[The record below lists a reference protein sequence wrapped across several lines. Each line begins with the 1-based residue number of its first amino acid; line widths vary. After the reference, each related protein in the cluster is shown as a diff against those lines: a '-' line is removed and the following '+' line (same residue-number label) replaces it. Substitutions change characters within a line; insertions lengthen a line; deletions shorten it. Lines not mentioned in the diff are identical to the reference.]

1 MWPTQFDKR
10 ERYICNSGS
19 RFVEIYH
26 PVIDKETG
34 HYELE
39 VDPMQTKDIYEEIQS
54 YKDSCDIHKIV
65 ERYRAGDVDVLQR
78 VQGMYGDLTVVPKN
92 IFEFKEMEARLCES
106 FDQLPVDVKQK
117 FDNSYLQFAMS
128 AGSDSWF
135 EKLGFTKQEITGE
148 LHKEE
153 GDKAE

>member
-1 MWPTQFDKR
+1 MWPTQFSKHDR
-10 ERYICNSGS
+10 IETNPGNRLMD
-19 RFVEIYH
+19 IYH
-26 PVIDKETG
+26 PIIDKESG
-34 HYELE
+34 HYELDI
-39 VDPMQTKDIYEEIQS
+39 DPMQTKDVYLEIQS
-54 YKDSCDIHKIV
+54 HKDVCDIHKIV

-106 FDQLPVDVKQK
+106 FDQLPVDIKQR

-135 EKLGFTKQEITGE
+135 EKLGYSRTQVTGE
-148 LHKEE
+148 VPKEE
-153 GDKAE
+153 GEKSE